1 MPMSPLSVLKEQ
13 SLGTATAKPFFVF
26 ILKTE
31 TEKNLEN
38 NLLKKKKKKK
48 PSCYR
53 SQRLIIET

>member
-1 MPMSPLSVLKEQ
+1 MPMSPLSVLKEH

-38 NLLKKKKKKK
+38 NLLKKKKKKAIMLQI
-48 PSCYR
+48 PEADY
-53 SQRLIIET
+53 

>member
-38 NLLKKKKKKK
+38 NLL
-48 PSCYR
+48 
-53 SQRLIIET
+53 